1 MELNSDVNI
10 TLKENVRKIW
20 QFMFAG
26 YADFLQKNKVHPT
39 HIYRGLEINSDSGL
53 MELHIRKEH
62 MGETE
67 AKAPTRGPSAAPNS
81 WFISEELIGRASQ
94 IEKHRFVRSTTFIFV
109 KLISEI

>member
-1 MELNSDVNI
+1 
-10 TLKENVRKIW
+10 
-20 QFMFAG
+20 MFHTW
-26 YADFLQKNKVHPT
+26 KPT
-39 HIYRGLEINSDSGL
+39 HFYKGPGIKIYSGL

-94 IEKHRFVRSTTFIFV
+94 IEKHRFVRSTV
-109 KLISEI
+109 EPRPPLCS

>member
-1 MELNSDVNI
+1 M
-10 TLKENVRKIW
+10 
-20 QFMFAG
+20 
-26 YADFLQKNKVHPT
+26 
-39 HIYRGLEINSDSGL
+39 INLGL

-94 IEKHRFVRSTTFIFV
+94 IEKHRFVHPSV
-109 KLISEI
+109 SPCQ

>member
-1 MELNSDVNI
+1 MNFWE
-10 TLKENVRKIW
+10 
-20 QFMFAG
+20 
-26 YADFLQKNKVHPT
+26 T
-39 HIYRGLEINSDSGL
+39 HIYRGIMIYSGL

-94 IEKHRFVRSTTFIFV
+94 IEKHRFVHPSV
-109 KLISEI
+109 SPCQ